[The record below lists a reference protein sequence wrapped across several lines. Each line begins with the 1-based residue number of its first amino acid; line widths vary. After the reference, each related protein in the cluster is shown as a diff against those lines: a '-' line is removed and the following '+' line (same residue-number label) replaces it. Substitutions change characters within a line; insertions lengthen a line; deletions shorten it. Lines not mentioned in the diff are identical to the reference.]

1 MGWANGV
8 MFPIFVSICHFLSA
22 LICGHLPQVIFRV
35 SSNARTK
42 TLRRNLK
49 TASSRTMSTYV
60 DWNLVLK
67 IEIHYRAMNVSS
79 CVEKIDYQ
87 YVCVWS
93 ILGPRDHDLFGTRWK
108 QRFWLHNVH
117 FTMRTN
123 NNWSLVL
130 AIESTIWHDEMTSW
144 LTINMLYVIF
154 MRVKGPW
161 SIWDKMKTTRKKLIA
176 LFLPLSPFTIRRHH
190 EKSILIMRK

>member
-1 MGWANGV
+1 MYRRQMGWANGV

-49 TASSRTMSTYV
+49 TASSCTPSTCIN
-60 DWNLVLK
+60 WNLVLT
-67 IEIHYRAMNVSS
+67 IEIHYRAMNMSS

-93 ILGPRDHDLFGTRWK
+93 ISGPRDRGLFGTRWK
-108 QRFWLHNVH
+108 QRFWLHNEH
-117 FTMRTN
+117 FTMKTN
-123 NNWSLVL
+123 NNCSLVL
-130 AIESTIWHDEMTSW
+130 VIESTIWQ
-144 LTINMLYVIF
+144 
-154 MRVKGPW
+154 
-161 SIWDKMKTTRKKLIA
+161 WDDIMIDCQHVVCDLFRTRWKQ
-176 LFLPLSPFTIRRHH
+176 RGQNW
-190 EKSILIMRK
+190 

>member
-49 TASSRTMSTYV
+49 TASSCTLSTYI
-60 DWNLVLK
+60 DWNLVLT
-67 IEIHYRAMNVSS
+67 IEIHYRAINMSS
-79 CVEKIDYQ
+79 CVEKIHYQ

-108 QRFWLHNVH
+108 QLFWLHNVH
-117 FTMRTN
+117 FTMKTN
-123 NNWSLVL
+123 NNCSLVL
-130 AIESTIWHDEMTSW
+130 AIESTIWQWNDIMVDDQYVACD
-144 LTINMLYVIF
+144 LYE
-154 MRVKGPW
+154 
-161 SIWDKMKTTRKKLIA
+161 TRETMIYLGQD
-176 LFLPLSPFTIRRHH
+176 THNRR
-190 EKSILIMRK
+190 KNW